1 VPDMTLVRPR
11 CHASQPPALA
21 RDEIHVWRAF
31 VPEDRH
37 AGERFQWALG
47 ADDRVRAQC
56 FHFDRDRVR
65 FVFRRAWVKVLLA
78 RYLAADVADVRITHG
93 RYGKPALS
101 PPFDRADLRFN
112 LSHSNGMVVVAMAYG
127 REVGLDVE
135 YIRPDVEV
143 DEIARRVFS
152 KREAA
157 ALAALPASDRVAAFF
172 ACWTR
177 KEAFVK
183 ATGEGLS
190 RPLADFDVSLAP
202 GEPAALLRIGENPAE
217 AVRWSLGALNPGTGY
232 CAALAA
238 EGHDWRVSCW
248 DEY

>member
-1 VPDMTLVRPR
+1 VPGVTLARPR
-11 CHASQPPALA
+11 YHVSRPPALA
-21 RDEIHVWRAF
+21 QDEIHVWRAI

-37 AGERFQWALG
+37 TGERFQWVLG
-47 ADDRVRAQC
+47 PDERARAER

-65 FVFRRAWVKVLLA
+65 FVFRRAWLKILLA
-78 RYLAADVADVRITHG
+78 RYLAADVANVRITHG
-93 RYGKPALS
+93 RYGKPALTPS
-101 PPFDRADLRFN
+101 FDGADLRFN
-112 LSHSNGMVVVAMAYG
+112 LSHSNGMVVVAIAHG

-135 YIRPDVEV
+135 YIRPEVEV
-143 DEIARRVFS
+143 DAIARRIFS
-152 KREAA
+152 RREAA
-157 ALAALPASDRVAAFF
+157 ALAALPAADRVAAFF

-190 RPLADFDVSLAP
+190 RPLAGFDVSLAP
-202 GEPAALLRIGENPAE
+202 GEPAELLGIGENPGDAL
-217 AVRWSLGALNPGTGY
+217 RWSLRALHPGTGY

-238 EGHDWRVSCW
+238 EGHDWKVSCW

>member
-1 VPDMTLVRPR
+1 MPGMTLVRPR
-11 CHASQPPALA
+11 YHVSRPPALA
-21 RDEIHVWRAF
+21 QDEIHVWRAI

-37 AGERFQWALG
+37 AAERFQWVLG
-47 ADDRVRAQC
+47 PDERVRAES

-65 FVFRRAWVKVLLA
+65 FVFRRAWLKILLS
-78 RYLAADVADVRITHG
+78 RYLAADVANVRITHG

-101 PPFDRADLRFN
+101 PSVDAPDLRFN
-112 LSHSNGMVVVAMAYG
+112 LSHSNGMVVVAIAHG

-135 YIRPDVEV
+135 YIRPEVEV

-152 KREAA
+152 RQEAA
-157 ALAALPASDRVAAFF
+157 ALAALPAADRVAAFF

-202 GEPAALLRIGENPAE
+202 GEPAALLRIEDNPAD
-217 AVRWSLGALNPGTGY
+217 APRWSLRALNPGTGY
-232 CAALAA
+232 CAALAT
-238 EGHDWRVSCW
+238 EGHDWRVSFW
-248 DEY
+248 DQ